1 MIKKLIAG
9 SAVLSISGLA
19 LVGCS
24 TSASAQTQD
33 EACAVVEEAIIA
45 LDNLDSSSYEF
56 PIDDMKTIIQDTTEG
71 VTNEEVSKAWKAF
84 ADPSL
89 KIVDVFEKFSEEDLE
104 ELNEEQ
110 LESVNWD
117 ELMVLGNEVEEGA
130 NEVISVCSNLDD
142 VLGYEDVEIDTDT
155 VGGGEFVEETIVEED

>member
-19 LVGCS
+19 LVGC
-24 TSASAQTQD
+24 TSASAQTEA

-56 PIDDMKTIIQDTTEG
+56 PIDDMKTIIQDTTES
-71 VTNEEVSKAWKAF
+71 VTNEKVSKAWKAF

-155 VGGGEFVEETIVEED
+155 VGSGEFVEETIVEED